1 MSWPCGSQTVTAPSV
16 EGTLVLALCPRQEE
30 VYPEL
35 SLLAAAQGSAR
46 CCSLQNGRGAVVGQ
60 DMGPSG
66 AALSPR
72 PHCLCGRPQQRGAAW
87 HWAIAFTVG
96 AYPLVLLLI

>member
-1 MSWPCGSQTVTAPSV
+1 
-16 EGTLVLALCPRQEE
+16 
-30 VYPEL
+30 
-35 SLLAAAQGSAR
+35 
-46 CCSLQNGRGAVVGQ
+46 
-60 DMGPSG
+60 MGPSR

-96 AYPLVLLLI
+96 AYPLGLLLI